1 AYHITEIRGKVG
13 RIRFIMERTA
23 PLDTTQIPVLVNE
36 YAGDLRLQT
45 GPDPEFI
52 YLYEIE
58 GLVEQ
63 DAELLLAECERVVE
77 SFGILYPAAVKE

>member
-1 AYHITEIRGKVG
+1 MG
-13 RIRFIMERTA
+13 RIRFIMERNA
-23 PLDTTQIPVLVNE
+23 PVDTTQIPVLVNE

-52 YLYEIE
+52 YVYEIE

-63 DAELLLAECERVVE
+63 DAELLLAECEKVVA
-77 SFGILYPAAVKE
+77 SFAVLFPKTEG